1 MKLIF
6 DHSQSIFHKGI
17 PLVYLDVE
25 REHESAKYMLENGWV
40 PFYDEKE
47 EFWYQTKSARLKIE
61 KISNKIKKELDKIK
75 ITNFTSNSNIE
86 KPIGFEWYNY
96 GNYEDFYFDNI
107 FWGRVLFIEDQVI
120 YTIMNKTNDK
130 KSYGT
135 LSYYYLLEKFLGK
148 YDFLYITDYFSQFE
162 YKKNLPN
169 FEYWDGKSWL
179 KDFD

>member
-17 PLVYLDVE
+17 PLVY
-25 REHESAKYMLENGWV
+25 
-40 PFYDEKE
+40 
-47 EFWYQTKSARLKIE
+47 
-61 KISNKIKKELDKIK
+61 KIK

-135 LSYYYLLEKFLGK
+135 LSYYYLLEKFRFLGLS
-148 YDFLYITDYFSQFE
+148 YFLKI
-162 YKKNLPN
+162 K
-169 FEYWDGKSWL
+169 
-179 KDFD
+179 

>member
-1 MKLIF
+1 
-6 DHSQSIFHKGI
+6 
-17 PLVYLDVE
+17 
-25 REHESAKYMLENGWV
+25 
-40 PFYDEKE
+40 
-47 EFWYQTKSARLKIE
+47 
-61 KISNKIKKELDKIK
+61 
-75 ITNFTSNSNIE
+75 
-86 KPIGFEWYNY
+86 
-96 GNYEDFYFDNI
+96 
-107 FWGRVLFIEDQVI
+107 
-120 YTIMNKTNDK
+120 MNKTNDK